1 MPSQPYALACEGGL
15 DKSSSSFELLRRPGA
30 ATRLRNFEV
39 DVAGG
44 YRRVN
49 GFSVF
54 GGDSAA
60 RPNSSNQVLGLHVY
74 ADGVIACSGTNIYFS
89 LDGTSW
95 LQINRDSVA
104 GGGDNYSTFTGRSAL
119 ARTSQGKAHF
129 ATYEGDTAYGEVI
142 ITDEGSGVKPFY
154 FKMTGT
160 GALSDRTYFAK
171 EITVD
176 GSVYP
181 KFCTIHDKHLVVGG
195 SSTEPN
201 GIHYSGTSDIDDFS
215 SSGSGTIILD
225 DQVVGLR
232 SFREDLIIFC
242 RNSIWK
248 LSNINNSSTIGRQYM
263 WKSLNQIMPGSGV
276 YRGGAGGFAFGGLQ
290 IPFLEEPG
298 FLRPWSDIAF
308 NHDWVGAKIT
318 PYGVEKIPPELRVKT
333 NTRESIIQFAEFM
346 KELTSPSGSNQS
358 FLSKV
363 PIANKLINPIEMD
376 YIINSY
382 FTGLMAY
389 PLDLLDAATWKEDK
403 YGERILR
410 RSDEKDISRDPLS
423 IITKR
428 FNLNVPIKSSENIR
442 KLYKIKEEADRV
454 IAGDYEINNSPRYL
468 YDITGMKENYTNE
481 EANEWRVV
489 SELLGDVFTELKLLR
504 ELRTQVTKNPNLNA
518 QEKRLEVEKLR
529 EAENMIAHSYILM
542 LSQANLDKAFTHLT
556 GGNKY
561 TFPMEPS
568 QVGGVRKGMEWL
580 WGIGE

>member
-30 ATRLRNFEV
+30 ATLLENFEV
-39 DVAGG
+39 DIAGG

-49 GFSVF
+49 GYTAF
-54 GGDSAA
+54 GGASAA
-60 RPNSSNQVLGLHVY
+60 NPSTDDDILGLHVY
-74 ADGVIACSGTNIYFS
+74 ADGVIACTSTNIYFS

-215 SSGSGTIILD
+215 SSGSGTIVLD

-248 LSNINNSSTIGRQYM
+248 LSNINNSSTIAVEPITKNIGCLDGKSIQEIGGDLVFLAPDGIRTLAGTVRIGDVELGTVSRSIQPVIKFIADNIGTYNISSIVIRDKSQYRLYYGTSSTGGSSRGIIGTLKTNEQGFTQFQ
-263 WKSLNQIMPGSGV
+263 WSETVGIDASAAAASGFNSSGV
-276 YRGGAGGFAFGGLQ
+276 EKHYHGGYDGR
-290 IPFLEEPG
+290 I
-298 FLRPWSDIAF
+298 F
-308 NHDWVGAKIT
+308 NHDIGDNFLDSGSTASNIIAKYQTPDLDYGDLGTLKTLKYVKLSIT
-318 PYGVEKIPPELRVKT
+318 PEGTVDTTLRIRYDFDNLDSPQPSDYSLSIAKPSLFGTAVFGSTAAHKFGAASDPITRQVVEGSGHSNYFRVFSDNQNSPYT
-333 NTRESIIQFAEFM
+333 VNGLYIDYE
-346 KELTSPSGSNQS
+346 PSGRQ
-358 FLSKV
+358 
-363 PIANKLINPIEMD
+363 
-376 YIINSY
+376 
-382 FTGLMAY
+382 
-389 PLDLLDAATWKEDK
+389 
-403 YGERILR
+403 
-410 RSDEKDISRDPLS
+410 
-423 IITKR
+423 
-428 FNLNVPIKSSENIR
+428 
-442 KLYKIKEEADRV
+442 
-454 IAGDYEINNSPRYL
+454 
-468 YDITGMKENYTNE
+468 
-481 EANEWRVV
+481 
-489 SELLGDVFTELKLLR
+489 
-504 ELRTQVTKNPNLNA
+504 
-518 QEKRLEVEKLR
+518 
-529 EAENMIAHSYILM
+529 
-542 LSQANLDKAFTHLT
+542 
-556 GGNKY
+556 
-561 TFPMEPS
+561 
-568 QVGGVRKGMEWL
+568 
-580 WGIGE
+580 

>member
-15 DKSSSSFELLRRPGA
+15 DKSSSSFELLRRPGS

-74 ADGVIACSGTNIYFS
+74 GDGVIACSGTNIYFS

-119 ARTSQGKAHF
+119 TRTSQSLAHF
-129 ATYEGDTAYGEVI
+129 ATYEGDTTYGEVI

-248 LSNINNSSTIGRQYM
+248 LSNINNSSTIAVEPITKNIGCLDG
-263 WKSLNQIMPGSGV
+263 KSIQEI
-276 YRGGAGGFAFGGLQ
+276 GGDLVFLAPDGIRTLAGTVRIGDVELGTVSRAIQ
-290 IPFLEEPG
+290 PIIK
-298 FLRPWSDIAF
+298 DIADNIGTYNISSIVIRDKSQYRLYYGTSSTGTASEGIIGTLKTNEQGFTQFQWAETFGIDASTAAASGF
-308 NHDWVGAKIT
+308 NSS
-318 PYGVEKIPPELRVKT
+318 GVEKHYHGDYNGYVYNHDTGNSFNPAEVETNIKAEYQTPDLDYGDLGTLKTLKYVKISATPEGEISSSLRIRYNFDDPDSPQPSDYSISVDKPSLFGNAT
-333 NTRESIIQFAEFM
+333 FTTGSYVFGAASDPITRQVVEGSGHSNYFRVFSDDTKDPYTVNGLYIDYV
-346 KELTSPSGSNQS
+346 PSGRQ
-358 FLSKV
+358 
-363 PIANKLINPIEMD
+363 
-376 YIINSY
+376 
-382 FTGLMAY
+382 
-389 PLDLLDAATWKEDK
+389 
-403 YGERILR
+403 
-410 RSDEKDISRDPLS
+410 
-423 IITKR
+423 
-428 FNLNVPIKSSENIR
+428 
-442 KLYKIKEEADRV
+442 
-454 IAGDYEINNSPRYL
+454 
-468 YDITGMKENYTNE
+468 
-481 EANEWRVV
+481 
-489 SELLGDVFTELKLLR
+489 
-504 ELRTQVTKNPNLNA
+504 
-518 QEKRLEVEKLR
+518 
-529 EAENMIAHSYILM
+529 
-542 LSQANLDKAFTHLT
+542 
-556 GGNKY
+556 
-561 TFPMEPS
+561 
-568 QVGGVRKGMEWL
+568 
-580 WGIGE
+580 

>member
-15 DKSSSSFELLRRPGA
+15 DKSSSSFELLRRPGS

-54 GGDSAA
+54 GGDSVAK
-60 RPNSSNQVLGLHVY
+60 PNSSNQVLGLHVY

-119 ARTSQGKAHF
+119 ARTSQSLAHF
-129 ATYEGDTAYGEVI
+129 ATYEGDTTYGEVI

-248 LSNINNSSTIGRQYM
+248 LSNINNSSTIAVEPITKNIGCLDG
-263 WKSLNQIMPGSGV
+263 KSIQEI
-276 YRGGAGGFAFGGLQ
+276 GGDLVFLAPDGIRTLAGTVRIGDVELGTVSRAIQ
-290 IPFLEEPG
+290 PIIK
-298 FLRPWSDIAF
+298 DIADNIGTYNISSIVIRDKSQYRLYYGTSSTGTASEGIIGTLKTNEQGFTQFQWAETFGIDASTAAASGF
-308 NHDWVGAKIT
+308 NSS
-318 PYGVEKIPPELRVKT
+318 GVEKHYHGDYNGYVYNHDTGNSFNPAEVETNIKAEYQTPDLDYGDLGTLKTLKYVKISATPEGEISSSLRIRYNFDDPDSPQPSDYSISVDKPSLFGNAT
-333 NTRESIIQFAEFM
+333 FTTGSYVFGAASDPITRQVVEGSGHSNYFRVFSDDTKDPYTVNGLYIDYV
-346 KELTSPSGSNQS
+346 PSGRQ
-358 FLSKV
+358 
-363 PIANKLINPIEMD
+363 
-376 YIINSY
+376 
-382 FTGLMAY
+382 
-389 PLDLLDAATWKEDK
+389 
-403 YGERILR
+403 
-410 RSDEKDISRDPLS
+410 
-423 IITKR
+423 
-428 FNLNVPIKSSENIR
+428 
-442 KLYKIKEEADRV
+442 
-454 IAGDYEINNSPRYL
+454 
-468 YDITGMKENYTNE
+468 
-481 EANEWRVV
+481 
-489 SELLGDVFTELKLLR
+489 
-504 ELRTQVTKNPNLNA
+504 
-518 QEKRLEVEKLR
+518 
-529 EAENMIAHSYILM
+529 
-542 LSQANLDKAFTHLT
+542 
-556 GGNKY
+556 
-561 TFPMEPS
+561 
-568 QVGGVRKGMEWL
+568 
-580 WGIGE
+580 

>member
-15 DKSSSSFELLRRPGA
+15 DKSSSSFELLRRPGS

-248 LSNINNSSTIGRQYM
+248 LSNINNSSTIVVEPITKNIGCLDG
-263 WKSLNQIMPGSGV
+263 KSIQEI
-276 YRGGAGGFAFGGLQ
+276 GGDLVFLAPDGIRTLAGTVRIGDVELGTVSRAIQ
-290 IPFLEEPG
+290 PIIK
-298 FLRPWSDIAF
+298 DIADNIGTYNISTIVIRDKSQYRLYYGTSSTGTASEGIIGTLKTNEQGFTQFQWAETFGIDASTAAASGF
-308 NHDWVGAKIT
+308 NSS
-318 PYGVEKIPPELRVKT
+318 GVEKHYHGDYNGYVYNHDTGNSFNPAEVETNIKAEYQTPDLDYGDLGTLKTLKYVKISATPEGEISSSLRIRYNFDDPDSPQPSDYSISVDKPSLFGNAT
-333 NTRESIIQFAEFM
+333 FTTGSYVFGAASDPITRQVVEGSGHSNYFRVFSDDTKDPYTVNGLYIDYV
-346 KELTSPSGSNQS
+346 PSGRQ
-358 FLSKV
+358 
-363 PIANKLINPIEMD
+363 
-376 YIINSY
+376 
-382 FTGLMAY
+382 
-389 PLDLLDAATWKEDK
+389 
-403 YGERILR
+403 
-410 RSDEKDISRDPLS
+410 
-423 IITKR
+423 
-428 FNLNVPIKSSENIR
+428 
-442 KLYKIKEEADRV
+442 
-454 IAGDYEINNSPRYL
+454 
-468 YDITGMKENYTNE
+468 
-481 EANEWRVV
+481 
-489 SELLGDVFTELKLLR
+489 
-504 ELRTQVTKNPNLNA
+504 
-518 QEKRLEVEKLR
+518 
-529 EAENMIAHSYILM
+529 
-542 LSQANLDKAFTHLT
+542 
-556 GGNKY
+556 
-561 TFPMEPS
+561 
-568 QVGGVRKGMEWL
+568 
-580 WGIGE
+580 

>member
-44 YRRVN
+44 YRRIN
-49 GFSVF
+49 GFSAF
-54 GGDSAA
+54 GGASAA
-60 RPNSSNQVLGLHVY
+60 NPSTDNDILGLHVY
-74 ADGVIACSGTNIYFS
+74 ADGVIACSSTNIYFS

-248 LSNINNSSTIGRQYM
+248 LSNINNSST
-263 WKSLNQIMPGSGV
+263 K
-276 YRGGAGGFAFGGLQ
+276 
-290 IPFLEEPG
+290 
-298 FLRPWSDIAF
+298 
-308 NHDWVGAKIT
+308 
-318 PYGVEKIPPELRVKT
+318 
-333 NTRESIIQFAEFM
+333 
-346 KELTSPSGSNQS
+346 
-358 FLSKV
+358 
-363 PIANKLINPIEMD
+363 
-376 YIINSY
+376 
-382 FTGLMAY
+382 
-389 PLDLLDAATWKEDK
+389 
-403 YGERILR
+403 R
-410 RSDEKDISRDPLS
+410 RH
-423 IITKR
+423 
-428 FNLNVPIKSSENIR
+428 
-442 KLYKIKEEADRV
+442 
-454 IAGDYEINNSPRYL
+454 G
-468 YDITGMKENYTNE
+468 
-481 EANEWRVV
+481 
-489 SELLGDVFTELKLLR
+489 
-504 ELRTQVTKNPNLNA
+504 
-518 QEKRLEVEKLR
+518 
-529 EAENMIAHSYILM
+529 
-542 LSQANLDKAFTHLT
+542 
-556 GGNKY
+556 
-561 TFPMEPS
+561 
-568 QVGGVRKGMEWL
+568 
-580 WGIGE
+580 

>member
-15 DKSSSSFELLRRPGA
+15 DKSSSSFELLRRPGSA
-30 ATRLRNFEV
+30 ARLRNYEV

-74 ADGVIACSGTNIYFS
+74 GDGVIACSGTNIYFS

-248 LSNINNSSTIGRQYM
+248 LSNINNSSTIAVEPITKNIGCLDG
-263 WKSLNQIMPGSGV
+263 KSIQEI
-276 YRGGAGGFAFGGLQ
+276 GGDLVFLAPDGIRTLAGTVRIGDVELGTVSRAIQ
-290 IPFLEEPG
+290 PIIK
-298 FLRPWSDIAF
+298 DIADNIGTYNISSIVIRDKSQYRLYYGTSSTGTASEGIIGTLKTNEQGFTQFQWAETFGIDASTAAASGF
-308 NHDWVGAKIT
+308 NSS
-318 PYGVEKIPPELRVKT
+318 GVEKHYHGDYNGYVYNHDTGNSFNPAEVETNIKAEYQTPDLDYGDLGTLKTLKYVKISATPEGEISSSLRIRYNFDDPDSPQPSDYSISVDKPSLFGNAT
-333 NTRESIIQFAEFM
+333 FTTGSYVFGAASDPITRQVVEGSGHSNYFRVFSDDTKDPYTVNGLYIDYV
-346 KELTSPSGSNQS
+346 PSGRQ
-358 FLSKV
+358 
-363 PIANKLINPIEMD
+363 
-376 YIINSY
+376 
-382 FTGLMAY
+382 
-389 PLDLLDAATWKEDK
+389 
-403 YGERILR
+403 
-410 RSDEKDISRDPLS
+410 
-423 IITKR
+423 
-428 FNLNVPIKSSENIR
+428 
-442 KLYKIKEEADRV
+442 
-454 IAGDYEINNSPRYL
+454 
-468 YDITGMKENYTNE
+468 
-481 EANEWRVV
+481 
-489 SELLGDVFTELKLLR
+489 
-504 ELRTQVTKNPNLNA
+504 
-518 QEKRLEVEKLR
+518 
-529 EAENMIAHSYILM
+529 
-542 LSQANLDKAFTHLT
+542 
-556 GGNKY
+556 
-561 TFPMEPS
+561 
-568 QVGGVRKGMEWL
+568 
-580 WGIGE
+580 

>member
-15 DKSSSSFELLRRPGA
+15 DKSSSSFELLRRPGS

-74 ADGVIACSGTNIYFS
+74 GDGVIACSGTNIYFS

-248 LSNINNSSTIGRQYM
+248 LSNINNSSTIAVEPITKNIGCLDGKSIQEIGGDLVFLAPDGIRTLAGTVRIGDVELGTVSRSIQPIIKRIADNIGTYNISSIVIRDKSQYRLYYGT
-263 WKSLNQIMPGSGV
+263 SSSGTSAE
-276 YRGGAGGFAFGGLQ
+276 GIIGTLKTNEQGFTQFQWAETFG
-290 IPFLEEPG
+290 IDASTAATSG
-298 FLRPWSDIAF
+298 FNSS
-308 NHDWVGAKIT
+308 
-318 PYGVEKIPPELRVKT
+318 GVEKHYHGDYAGYIYNHDTGNSFNPAEVETNIKAEYQTPDLDYGDLGTLKTLKYVKISATPEGEISSSLRIRYNFDDPDSPQPSDYSISVDKPSLFGNAT
-333 NTRESIIQFAEFM
+333 FTTGSYVFGAASDPITRQVVEGSGHSNYFRVFSDDTKDPYTVNGLYIDYV
-346 KELTSPSGSNQS
+346 PSGRQ
-358 FLSKV
+358 
-363 PIANKLINPIEMD
+363 
-376 YIINSY
+376 
-382 FTGLMAY
+382 
-389 PLDLLDAATWKEDK
+389 
-403 YGERILR
+403 
-410 RSDEKDISRDPLS
+410 
-423 IITKR
+423 
-428 FNLNVPIKSSENIR
+428 
-442 KLYKIKEEADRV
+442 
-454 IAGDYEINNSPRYL
+454 
-468 YDITGMKENYTNE
+468 
-481 EANEWRVV
+481 
-489 SELLGDVFTELKLLR
+489 
-504 ELRTQVTKNPNLNA
+504 
-518 QEKRLEVEKLR
+518 
-529 EAENMIAHSYILM
+529 
-542 LSQANLDKAFTHLT
+542 
-556 GGNKY
+556 
-561 TFPMEPS
+561 
-568 QVGGVRKGMEWL
+568 
-580 WGIGE
+580 